1 MNFHIIEVQQFKDR
15 GLLEEVFE
23 LASRM
28 ERLDETK
35 DISLSLSSVPRRRVL
50 ASLFYEPSTR
60 TRLSFESAMK
70 RLGGDVISTEDAP
83 HFSSMVKGESLT
95 DTIKVVSSF
104 ADAIVLRHYEEGSAK
119 KASIVSHC
127 PIINAGDGPGQHPT
141 QALLDLWT
149 IKKELGRIDG
159 LKVCFV
165 GDLLYSRTVHSL
177 VYLLAQQNNIE
188 LYLISPEEIRMP
200 RDIADYLKEKGITF
214 FEGAYLPEIAPIVD
228 ILYVTR
234 VQKERFRS
242 IAEYERVKDSYV
254 VNKEMVSTMKE
265 TARILHPLPRV
276 QELPPE
282 IDSDP
287 RSAYFRQAE
296 NGLYLRMALLKM
308 IFEGYET

>member
-1 MNFHIIEVQQFKDR
+1 MKFFHIIEVQQFKDR
-15 GLLEEVFE
+15 GFLEEIFA
-23 LASRM
+23 LSGRM
-28 ERLDETK
+28 ERLDEGK
-35 DISLSLSSVPRRRVL
+35 DPSLLLPSVPRRRIL

-70 RLGGDVISTEDAP
+70 RLGGDLISTEDAP

-95 DTIKVVSSF
+95 DTIRIVASF

-119 KASIVSHC
+119 KASEVSPV

-149 IKKELGRIDG
+149 IKKELGRIDE

-177 VYLLAQQNNIE
+177 TYLLAQQNNIE
-188 LYLISPEEIRMP
+188 LYFVCPDEIRMP
-200 RDIADYLKEKGITF
+200 RDIVDYLKEKDIAF
-214 FEGAYLPEIAPIVD
+214 FEGASLSEIAPIID

-242 IAEYERVKDSYV
+242 SAEYEKVKDSYV
-254 VNKEMVSTMKE
+254 VDREIVSAMKE

-287 RSAYFRQAE
+287 RAAYFRQAD

-308 IFEGYET
+308 ILG

>member
-1 MNFHIIEVQQFKDR
+1 MNLFHIIEVQQFKDR
-15 GLLEEVFE
+15 GLLEDIFS
-23 LASRM
+23 LSARM
-28 ERLDETK
+28 EKLDESK
-35 DISLSLSSVPRRRVL
+35 DLSLLLPSVPRRKIL

-83 HFSSMVKGESLT
+83 HFSSAVKGESLT

-119 KASIVSHC
+119 RASEVSKV

-141 QALLDLWT
+141 QALLDLYT
-149 IKKELGRIDG
+149 IKKELGRIDN

-188 LYLISPEEIRMP
+188 LYFVSPEEIRMP
-200 RDIADYLKEKGITF
+200 RDIADYLKEKGCPF
-214 FEGAYLPEIAPIVD
+214 FEQETLFEVAHIVD

-242 IAEYERVKDSYV
+242 IVEYERVKDSYV
-254 VNKEMVSTMKE
+254 VDKQITQAMKE
-265 TARILHPLPRV
+265 GSRILHPLPRV

-282 IDSDP
+282 IDSDS
-287 RSAYFRQAE
+287 RSAYFRQAD
-296 NGLYLRMALLKM
+296 NGLYLRMSLLSMLLKQ
-308 IFEGYET
+308 